1 MAPPTTREPPRA
13 PPAPPSPPAPRA
25 YQSSHHHPHRQPP
38 RHRCHFRYCRRGA
51 RSVTAGAESVTPL
64 RHLLLRQGR
73 ALVRPG
79 LSARCPTTTTTKA
92 PCQQHRRPSPC
103 QQHRHA
109 TTPSPPPKSTTTD
122 TTMPPIT
129 REPPCAPPA
138 PPSPPAPRAH
148 HSSHR
153 HPRLCLPRQRRH
165 FCRRRRGAQSVTAG
179 RRASRPAP
187 PPTFCARAASS
198 SACGLSARCP
208 TTHPQSAHA
217 PTQAHSHIDHT
228 LQPDSLK
235 WTSTKTSTLKP

>member
-1 MAPPTTREPPRA
+1 MAPPTTREPPCA
-13 PPAPPSPPAPRA
+13 PPAPPSLPAPRA

-38 RHRCHFRYCRRGA
+38 RHRCHFRHCRRGA

-64 RHLLLRQGR
+64 RHLFLRQGR

-79 LSARCPTTTTTKA
+79 LSACCPTTTTTKA

-122 TTMPPIT
+122 MTMPPVT

-153 HPRLCLPRQRRH
+153 HPRLCPPLHRRD
-165 FCRRRRGAQSVTAG
+165 FFRRGRGVHSITAG

-187 PPTFCARAASS
+187 PPTPAPGPRALLPVASARAA
-198 SACGLSARCP
+198 RRP
-208 TTHPQSAHA
+208 THNRHMRPHK
-217 PTQAHSHIDHT
+217 PT
-228 LQPDSLK
+228 P
-235 WTSTKTSTLKP
+235 TSTTPFNQTHLNGPAPRHRH